1 MILEDGTNYHRWE
14 DGRSNY
20 AWDLTALNPNKMTY
34 KGLGKNLDDFEVFGK
49 DLYLPINGTVAR
61 VLEHNSDNIPQLI
74 EAIKFTTLDNGTEA
88 HLKEKPHNLVEV
100 TPGGPFLLRILHQK
114 QVILHRKLYTQLV
127 KINLINMTNEQIS
140 TGRNTSNI
148 GFRHEIS

>member
-20 AWDLTALNPNKMTY
+20 AWDLTALFSNKMTY
-34 KGLGKNLDDFEVFGK
+34 KRLGKDLEDFAVFGK
-49 DLYLPINGTVAR
+49 DLYLPMNGTVAR
-61 VLEHNSDNIPQLI
+61 VLEHNSDNVPQLI
-74 EAIKFTTLDNGTEA
+74 KAINFTTLDNGTKA

-114 QVILHRKLYTQLV
+114 QVKFYR
-127 KINLINMTNEQIS
+127 NLCQI
-140 TGRNTSNI
+140 I
-148 GFRHEIS
+148 DD